1 MFLLEL
7 SEGPLSLTQRAET
20 LLLQR
25 AGAPWKAWTTGPLRH
40 SLAHSLP
47 NMLQILHLMS
57 QQVQQE
63 LRSEFALSSSVCHY
77 LFIQVAADLFHN

>member
-7 SEGPLSLTQRAET
+7 SDGPLSLSQRAET

-25 AGAPWKAWTTGPLRH
+25 AGALWKAWTTGPLRH
-40 SLAHSLP
+40 SLTHSLP
-47 NMLQILHLMS
+47 HALQILHLMS

-63 LRSEFALSSSVCHY
+63 LRSEFALSSS
-77 LFIQVAADLFHN
+77 A

>member
-25 AGAPWKAWTTGPLRH
+25 VGTLWKAWTTGPLRH
-40 SLAHSLP
+40 AITHSLP
-47 NMLQILHLMS
+47 HMLHVLHLIS

-63 LRSEFALSSSVCHY
+63 LRSEFALSSFVCH
-77 LFIQVAADLFHN
+77 